1 MHAQLQCM
9 HAYRCFCFFLEY
21 AVLSEYHLFTMSGL
35 SHENHVVYIL
45 LNHSNETATQQV
57 FYISFHFYHTDINE
71 CADGTHNCDQQC
83 HNTLGSYECS
93 CNRNFILNYD
103 GQACLGYQ
111 LVACNCSCILLL
123 SDKKLKINY
132 YGYQ

>member
-1 MHAQLQCM
+1 
-9 HAYRCFCFFLEY
+9 
-21 AVLSEYHLFTMSGL
+21 MSGL

-45 LNHSNETATQQV
+45 LNHSNKTAPQQV
-57 FYISFHFYHTDINE
+57 FYISFHFCHTDINE

-111 LVACNCSCILLL
+111 LEACNCSCMLLL
-123 SDKKLKINY
+123 SCRQKIMDTNKGACVGTHNCSQHCY
-132 YGYQ
+132 NIDIPPL